1 MSVFTVNIALNKS
14 ASQTNPKIGELY
26 DASNAVDGRK
36 TNLTLKG
43 GQCASSKEKMETA
56 TWWVNLSSIHSIHH
70 ITIYFRTGNEK
81 LGIQNRI
88 HMHAYFVNI
97 TYGLLI
103 IIFFIMMS
111 YALLLLVCKNNI
123 ILLRMYLRF
132 ILTVKIANA
141 AYDYVICF
149 PI

>member
-1 MSVFTVNIALNKS
+1 MW
-14 ASQTNPKIGELY
+14 
-26 DASNAVDGRK
+26 DARFESSNAVDG
-36 TNLTLKG
+36 LKSNHSWDE
-43 GQCASSKEKMETA
+43 GQCVVSAYGKQTA

-81 LGIQNRI
+81 LGIKNHIQ
-88 HMHAYFVNI
+88 MHAYFVNI

-103 IIFFIMMS
+103 IIFFIRMA

-141 AYDYVICF
+141 AYDYVLCF